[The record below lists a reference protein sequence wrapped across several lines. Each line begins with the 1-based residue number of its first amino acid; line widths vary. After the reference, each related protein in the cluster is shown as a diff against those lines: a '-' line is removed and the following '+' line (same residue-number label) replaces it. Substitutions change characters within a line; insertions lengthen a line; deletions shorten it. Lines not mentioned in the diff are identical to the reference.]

1 MTLRPHTPLSSLL
14 RAGFAAL
21 LLVVA
26 TVPALAEKADRTKP
40 MNIEADACVTTT

>member
-26 TVPALAEKADRTKP
+26 TVPALANKGYK
-40 MNIEADACVTTT
+40 IEVVVTAAQR